1 MMWWVMVSHA
11 KNAWLVFGKGIP
23 ESLGT
28 CHKQRHAEKCKSN
41 NKGSEM
47 ADFVDGTAFNYEQG
61 QRARKLFAAVVLAAL
76 DDAIADDKK
85 YGNGPEQIARWARSR
100 DGREVLSCAGIDPN
114 ERVVA
119 GLMAFVAKG
128 VRTSVALSREESER
142 RQAAAAAAEQ
152 AEAA

>member
-1 MMWWVMVSHA
+1 MAAIQKTVTRIVIKALQAPNDRKDKS
-11 KNAWLVFGKGIP
+11 KKKGKQGMLDSID
-23 ESLGT
+23 SS
-28 CHKQRHAEKCKSN
+28 AYN
-41 NKGSEM
+41 
-47 ADFVDGTAFNYEQG
+47 FEQG

-85 YGNGPEQIARWARSR
+85 YGNGPDQIARWARSR

-114 ERVVA
+114 ERVVK
-119 GLMAFVAKG
+119 GLMEFVSKG

-142 RQAAAAAAEQ
+142 RHALELDH

>member
-1 MMWWVMVSHA
+1 MRQAHSRYSKPEAPNRDQIVTTA
-11 KNAWLVFGKGIP
+11 KRSRTQEQEQKDRPMFDSID
-23 ESLGT
+23 S
-28 CHKQRHAEKCKSN
+28 
-41 NKGSEM
+41 
-47 ADFVDGTAFNYEQG
+47 TAFNFEQG

-85 YGNGPEQIARWARSR
+85 YGNGPDQIARWARSR

-114 ERVVA
+114 ERVVK
-119 GLMAFVAKG
+119 GLMEFVAKG

-142 RQAAAAAAEQ
+142 RHALEAEQ

>member
-1 MMWWVMVSHA
+1 MCIAVIRNLLPRIVIKTLQPSD
-11 KNAWLVFGKGIP
+11 
-23 ESLGT
+23 
-28 CHKQRHAEKCKSN
+28 AEKLQDQEKRKKPMLDTIDS
-41 NKGSEM
+41 
-47 ADFVDGTAFNYEQG
+47 TAFNFEQG

-85 YGNGPEQIARWARSR
+85 YGNGPDQIARWARSR

-114 ERVVA
+114 ERVVK
-119 GLMAFVAKG
+119 GLMEFVAKG

-142 RQAAAAAAEQ
+142 RHALELEQ

>member
-1 MMWWVMVSHA
+1 MSEA
-11 KNAWLVFGKGIP
+11 KRLAGEKAIDYV
-23 ESLGT
+23 
-28 CHKQRHAEKCKSN
+28 QVRHIRRTSN
-41 NKGSEM
+41 VCARARTARTGRVEM
-47 ADFVDGTAFNYEQG
+47 ADFIDSSAFNYEQG

-114 ERVVA
+114 ERVVK
-119 GLMAFVAKG
+119 GLMEFVSKG

-142 RQAAAAAAEQ
+142 RMAAEAEE

>member
-1 MMWWVMVSHA
+1 MHQAHIRHVKADCPNRVQIVTNVERRKDKS
-11 KNAWLVFGKGIP
+11 KNKDRTMFDSID
-23 ESLGT
+23 S
-28 CHKQRHAEKCKSN
+28 
-41 NKGSEM
+41 
-47 ADFVDGTAFNYEQG
+47 TAFNFEQG

-85 YGNGPEQIARWARSR
+85 YGNGPDQIARWARSR

-114 ERVVA
+114 ERVVK
-119 GLMAFVAKG
+119 GLMEFVGKG

-142 RQAAAAAAEQ
+142 RHLLEAEQ

>member
-1 MMWWVMVSHA
+1 MLRVGHGSYAPV
-11 KNAWLVFGKGIP
+11 AWQSFQREYP
-23 ESLGT
+23 ESRFNRYNPRTL
-28 CHKQRHAEKCKSN
+28 RNYKSKK
-41 NKGSEM
+41 KGKPMLDTIDS
-47 ADFVDGTAFNYEQG
+47 TAFNFEQG

-85 YGNGPEQIARWARSR
+85 YGNGPDQIARWARSR

-114 ERVVA
+114 ERVVK
-119 GLMAFVAKG
+119 GLMEFVAKG

-142 RQAAAAAAEQ
+142 RHALEAEQ

>member
-1 MMWWVMVSHA
+1 MRWVHGSHA
-11 KNAWLVFGKGIP
+11 KDKRPNRSKFVTSSRRK
-23 ESLGT
+23 
-28 CHKQRHAEKCKSN
+28 KDKSKN
-41 NKGSEM
+41 RITSM
-47 ADFVDGTAFNYEQG
+47 LDSIDSTAFNFEQG

-85 YGNGPEQIARWARSR
+85 YGNGPDQIARWARSR

-114 ERVVA
+114 ERVVK
-119 GLMAFVAKG
+119 GLMEFVAKG

-142 RQAAAAAAEQ
+142 RHAQEMDQ

>member
-1 MMWWVMVSHA
+1 M
-11 KNAWLVFGKGIP
+11 
-23 ESLGT
+23 
-28 CHKQRHAEKCKSN
+28 R
-41 NKGSEM
+41 
-47 ADFVDGTAFNYEQG
+47 DFVDGSAFNLEQG

-85 YGNGPEQIARWARSR
+85 YGNGAEQIARWARAR

-114 ERVVA
+114 ERVVK
-119 GLMAFVAKG
+119 GLVEFVSKG

-142 RQAAAAAAEQ
+142 RLAAEADE